1 MVHLT
6 VSNTL
11 HYISS
16 LLLYTQ
22 DRKVGKNHGTPSGT
36 IMNVGTLA
44 KAQRA
49 DEAVFVHIN
58 TGNFTKSTTKKMPK
72 DNNANFTDHGRNN
85 RHFSYMT
92 E

>member
-1 MVHLT
+1 
-6 VSNTL
+6 
-11 HYISS
+11 
-16 LLLYTQ
+16 
-22 DRKVGKNHGTPSGT
+22 
-36 IMNVGTLA
+36 MNVGTLA

-58 TGNFTKSTTKKMPK
+58 TGKFTKSTTKKMPK
-72 DNNANFTDHGRNN
+72 DNNANFTDHGHSN